1 LPKPILH
8 ALRHAHASQLIDAD
22 IDIVTISKRLGYASP
37 SVTLQVYAD
46 LLRRLGDKVHQ
57 VTKAAMARFGTSW

>member
-8 ALRHAHASQLIDAD
+8 ALRHAHAPQLIDAD

-37 SVTLQVYAD
+37 SVTL
-46 LLRRLGDKVHQ
+46 
-57 VTKAAMARFGTSW
+57 